1 MGFCV
6 LEVWKNYLEVVYNN
20 LKFKTNCKCK
30 KSVTQVLR
38 IYMINSYDKIKQ
50 GVIKGHLITIETINL

>member
-30 KSVTQVLR
+30 KSVTQVLQ
-38 IYMINSYDKIKQ
+38 IYIW
-50 GVIKGHLITIETINL
+50 

>member
-1 MGFCV
+1 MQKISYSSF
-6 LEVWKNYLEVVYNN
+6 
-20 LKFKTNCKCK
+20 TN
-30 KSVTQVLR
+30 